1 MNEDKGTLK
10 DGLNERSSIEGV
22 GVDHKRDNPNQVP
35 HKGSEKA
42 KKGGKSF
49 TIK

>member
-1 MNEDKGTLK
+1 MSVVKE
-10 DGLNERSSIEGV
+10 GLSEKSKIDGV
-22 GVDHKRDNPNQVP
+22 GVDHKRHGPNQVP
-35 HKGSEKA
+35 KKGSEKA